1 MATSVTYQIFAS
13 KFEVSTG
20 LGQVFMT
27 PAEAEATFRNVPD
40 VLTLFH
46 EAKANPASAIV
57 VPSTSFARGIRP
69 RNFGLYGVAQ

>member
-1 MATSVTYQIFAS
+1 MAASLSYNIFAS
-13 KFEVSTG
+13 KFEVSTER
-20 LGQVFMT
+20 GQVFMT

-46 EAKANPASAIV
+46 EAKANPASAIT

-69 RNFGLYGVAQ
+69 RNFGRYGVAQ